1 MERGGGNFVSHGPL
15 FHSELRV
22 PEPVPTYRSAT
33 PTGLSKHSDKVRASR
48 RALPWVGGAVA
59 GLVLGEIVLAAA
71 GLGPIARHMGS
82 HMVLMNVAAPLLAF
96 AVVASGSGP
105 SRVTSGYALTAA
117 TVLQLVLLW
126 GWHAPVALGAAL
138 ETTAGHAVMQT
149 TLLVSALWFWFAVFA
164 DRAALHWRALLALLV
179 TGKLFCLLGVLL
191 IFAPRLL
198 YRELAHSGHM
208 AGSPLADQHLG
219 GLLMVVVCPL
229 TYVLAGIVI
238 SALGLKQIASEQ
250 DARLASQSSRKTLQA
265 V

>member
-1 MERGGGNFVSHGPL
+1 
-15 FHSELRV
+15 
-22 PEPVPTYRSAT
+22 
-33 PTGLSKHSDKVRASR
+33 
-48 RALPWVGGAVA
+48 
-59 GLVLGEIVLAAA
+59 
-71 GLGPIARHMGS
+71 
-82 HMVLMNVAAPLLAF
+82 MVLMNVAAPLLAF

-105 SRVTSGYALTAA
+105 SRLTSGYALTAA